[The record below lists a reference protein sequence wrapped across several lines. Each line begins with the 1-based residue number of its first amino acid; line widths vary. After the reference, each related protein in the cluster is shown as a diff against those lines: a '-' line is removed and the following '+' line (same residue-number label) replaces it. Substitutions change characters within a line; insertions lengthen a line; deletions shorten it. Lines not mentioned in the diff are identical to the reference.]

1 MPTRTALRA
10 FRAIL
15 ASELLLL
22 LRDRRAILLAVVL
35 PTVLYPM
42 LFLGQRWLQRT
53 SNRALEERRVRVAC
67 DVRALEGSQRLID
80 LLGEQLT
87 IDIEEVDSGELALPS
102 HGKTPADT
110 AENDAEKLAEARA
123 AVARLAGGPGGVL
136 LVARGTDGDPPV
148 SLRLYFDGTNDES
161 TQARRRVD
169 RAIDRFQQE
178 RRAEIVERRIGFDP
192 AAGLSTT
199 FFDVARPED
208 AAGSRLGKILPLLA
222 VIVLLSGG
230 SYAAL
235 STFAGEREAGT
246 L

>member
-67 DVRALEGSQRLID
+67 DVRALEGSQRLLD

-169 RAIDRFQQE
+169 RAVGPFQQDGGGPILQ
-178 RRAEIVERRIGFDP
+178 RRQGLGP
-192 AAGLSTT
+192 AAGLESTVLE
-199 FFDVARPED
+199 VAGPEE
-208 AAGSRLGKILPLLA
+208 AAGSRRGKLVPRLA
-222 VIVLLSGG
+222 RVVRLRGG
-230 SYAAL
+230 
-235 STFAGEREAGT
+235 G
-246 L
+246 